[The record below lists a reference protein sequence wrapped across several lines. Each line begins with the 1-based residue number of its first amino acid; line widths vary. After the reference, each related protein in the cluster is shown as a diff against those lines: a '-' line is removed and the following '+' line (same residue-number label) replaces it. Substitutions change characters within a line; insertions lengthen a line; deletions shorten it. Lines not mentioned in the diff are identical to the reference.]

1 MEGACRECLGLDV
14 SGGSATALPM
24 GFPSSLGLAGRGLW
38 EGVSSFHWQP
48 HVQHMLLQAPRGADL
63 MPGTGHME
71 VQASGGVL
79 AGSSV
84 THGSWEPEQSQG

>member
-1 MEGACRECLGLDV
+1 MEGACRECLGLDA

-24 GFPSSLGLAGRGLW
+24 GSPSSLGLAGRGLW
-38 EGVSSFHWQP
+38 EGVPSFHWQP

-71 VQASGGVL
+71 VRAWDGVL
-79 AGSSV
+79 AGPSV
-84 THGSWEPEQSQG
+84 TYGPWEPEQSRG